1 MTCHTQIIFHKRL
14 IDGWQNVSAATYNL
28 STHLQT
34 QFLMLTLTC
43 TQMFMWVL
51 KLLNSDITNP
61 CNRFLCMWEVFL
73 GSSVP
78 QNLMSSNNDWKTP
91 LREAMLH
98 VHRNDTVGQENPEA
112 VLKRFDRVAIGKSI
126 LHSPT
131 KYCHL
136 RLFIKIL
143 FQRPISCVVLFTIEA
158 STTWSLFTI
167 VTGI

>member
-1 MTCHTQIIFHKRL
+1 
-14 IDGWQNVSAATYNL
+14 
-28 STHLQT
+28 
-34 QFLMLTLTC
+34 
-43 TQMFMWVL
+43 
-51 KLLNSDITNP
+51 
-61 CNRFLCMWEVFL
+61 
-73 GSSVP
+73 
-78 QNLMSSNNDWKTP
+78 
-91 LREAMLH
+91 
-98 VHRNDTVGQENPEA
+98 
-112 VLKRFDRVAIGKSI
+112 VAIGKSI